1 MGYGW
6 LRVAVTDGS
15 TFMTSRCDIYSSRFS
30 FGSFFSE
37 TPPGEAEDLVLAFG
51 TSKTCS
57 IRDDLATT
65 RTWHQPHCDR
75 LAITQ
80 SRSDRFDTDTC
91 GEEALAQ
98 DLLRS
103 ILSTFFTPYRPSCA
117 SGLRELYA
125 PLFLIHYCGFEYFP
139 VLSLCY
145 GQVT

>member
-6 LRVAVTDGS
+6 LLVAVTDGT

-30 FGSFFSE
+30 FGSFFPD

-80 SRSDRFDTDTC
+80 SRFDRFDTDTC

-103 ILSTFFTPYRPSCA
+103 ILSTFSPRIVPIVHPGSVSCMLHCFLSTIA
-117 SGLRELYA
+117 DSSIFPFFLYA
-125 PLFLIHYCGFEYFP
+125 M
-139 VLSLCY
+139 VK
-145 GQVT
+145 